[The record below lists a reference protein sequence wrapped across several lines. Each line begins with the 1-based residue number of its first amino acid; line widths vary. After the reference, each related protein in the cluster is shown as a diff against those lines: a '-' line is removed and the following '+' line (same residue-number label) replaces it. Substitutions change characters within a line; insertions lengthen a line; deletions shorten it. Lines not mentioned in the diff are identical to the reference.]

1 MTETD
6 TAPADTA
13 ETPEPMDA
21 VEAPAAEPEQ
31 AEPEQAGPEEE
42 EEQAE
47 DAAHDAPVIEL
58 VSEEDIELVEDP
70 PQVSREEELQKELEE
85 LQARLRAVSA
95 AYREQQDEIAQTKA
109 RLERQSALK
118 EEMRRGE
125 VLAALFDP
133 VENLKRS
140 LDAARKGATAED
152 TATGLEMVHKA
163 FLAAFEKL
171 GLEEVPGAGAKFDPN
186 LHEALTLVPVTDTAL
201 DGVVLEVFSAGYR
214 IGGRLIK
221 AARVVVGQHQ
231 EPVGEA

>member
-1 MTETD
+1 MPETD
-6 TAPADTA
+6 TTETA
-13 ETPEPMDA
+13 ETPEVVESGDEQVAEPA
-21 VEAPAAEPEQ
+21 GTPEEAP
-31 AEPEQAGPEEE
+31 
-42 EEQAE
+42 
-47 DAAHDAPVIEL
+47 EL
-58 VSEEDIELVEDP
+58 HVVSEDDVEVVQGDP
-70 PQVSREEELQKELEE
+70 AATREAELQQQLDE

-140 LDAARKGATAED
+140 LDATRKGASAED
-152 TATGLEMVHKA
+152 TAKGLEMVHKE
-163 FLAAFEKL
+163 FMSAFEKL

-186 LHEALTLVPVTDTAL
+186 LHEALTLVPVPDPAL

>member
-6 TAPADTA
+6 TAPAETP

-21 VEAPAAEPEQ
+21 PEAPVAEAEQ
-31 AEPEQAGPEEE
+31 AE
-42 EEQAE
+42 QAE
-47 DAAHDAPVIEL
+47 EAAPETPVVEL
-58 VSEEDIELVEDP
+58 VSDDDIELVEEAP
-70 PQVSREEELQKELEE
+70 PPSREDELQKELEE

-109 RLERQSALK
+109 RLQRQSALK

-163 FLAAFEKL
+163 FLSAFEKL

-186 LHEALTLVPVTDTAL
+186 LHEALTLVPVTDPAL

-221 AARVVVGQHQ
+221 AARVVVGQYQ

>member
-1 MTETD
+1 MSETE
-6 TAPADTA
+6 PS
-13 ETPEPMDA
+13 ETPEPVDA
-21 VEAPAAEPEQ
+21 PEVVEESATPEPTAEASEPVSTDTEADAGCETVDADEVEVVTVDPAA
-31 AEPEQAGPEEE
+31 A
-42 EEQAE
+42 
-47 DAAHDAPVIEL
+47 
-58 VSEEDIELVEDP
+58 
-70 PQVSREEELQKELEE
+70 REAELQQQLDE
-85 LQARLRAVSA
+85 LQARLRAVSS
-95 AYREQQDEIAQTKA
+95 AYREQQDEISETKA
-109 RLERQSALK
+109 RLERQAALK

-140 LDAARKGATAED
+140 LDAARKGATPED

-163 FLAAFEKL
+163 FMAAFEKL
-171 GLEEVPGAGAKFDPN
+171 GLEEVPGAGARFDPN
-186 LHEALTLVPVTDTAL
+186 LHEALTLVPVTDAAL

>member
-1 MTETD
+1 MSETVQPD
-6 TAPADTA
+6 
-13 ETPEPMDA
+13 TPEPAQPPEETGSDMPADDPSPLPGA
-21 VEAPAAEPEQ
+21 ARDSSVDLEAEATDESGAEAEVVELDPAA
-31 AEPEQAGPEEE
+31 A
-42 EEQAE
+42 
-47 DAAHDAPVIEL
+47 
-58 VSEEDIELVEDP
+58 
-70 PQVSREEELQKELEE
+70 REAELQKQLDE
-85 LQARLRAVSA
+85 LQARLRAVSS
-95 AYREQQDEIAQTKA
+95 AYREQQDEIAETKA
-109 RLERQSALK
+109 RLERQAALK

-140 LDAARKGATAED
+140 LDAARKGASPED

-163 FLAAFEKL
+163 FMAAFEKL
-171 GLEEVPGAGAKFDPN
+171 GLEEVPGAGARFDPN
-186 LHEALTLVPVTDTAL
+186 LHEALTLVPVTDPAL

>member
-1 MTETD
+1 MPETD
-6 TAPADTA
+6 TAPA
-13 ETPEPMDA
+13 ETPETPESVDA
-21 VEAPAAEPEQ
+21 APEETAEQ
-31 AEPEQAGPEEE
+31 AP
-42 EEQAE
+42 AE
-47 DAAHDAPVIEL
+47 DAAPDIEI
-58 VSEEDIELVEDP
+58 VSEDEVELVEEDP
-70 PQVSREEELQKELEE
+70 AAAREAELQQQLDE

-95 AYREQQDEIAQTKA
+95 AYREQQDEIAQTKS
-109 RLERQSALK
+109 RLERQAALK

-140 LDAARKGATAED
+140 LDAARKGASPED

-163 FLAAFEKL
+163 FMGAFEKL

-186 LHEALTLVPVTDTAL
+186 LHEALTLVPVTDPAL

>member
-1 MTETD
+1 MPETD
-6 TAPADTA
+6 TAPA
-13 ETPEPMDA
+13 ETPETPESVDA
-21 VEAPAAEPEQ
+21 APEETAEQ
-31 AEPEQAGPEEE
+31 AP
-42 EEQAE
+42 AE
-47 DAAHDAPVIEL
+47 DAAPDIEV
-58 VSEEDIELVEDP
+58 VSEDEVELVEEDP
-70 PQVSREEELQKELEE
+70 AAAREAELQQQLDE

-95 AYREQQDEIAQTKA
+95 AYREQQDEIAQTKS
-109 RLERQSALK
+109 RLERQAALK

-140 LDAARKGATAED
+140 LDAARKGASPED

-163 FLAAFEKL
+163 FMGAFEKL

-186 LHEALTLVPVTDTAL
+186 LHEALTLVPVTDPAL

>member
-1 MTETD
+1 MSETVQPD
-6 TAPADTA
+6 
-13 ETPEPMDA
+13 TPEPAQPPEETASDMPADDPGPLPGA
-21 VEAPAAEPEQ
+21 ARDSSVDLEAEATDESGAEAEVVELDPAA
-31 AEPEQAGPEEE
+31 A
-42 EEQAE
+42 
-47 DAAHDAPVIEL
+47 
-58 VSEEDIELVEDP
+58 
-70 PQVSREEELQKELEE
+70 REAELQKQLDE
-85 LQARLRAVSA
+85 LQARLRAVSS
-95 AYREQQDEIAQTKA
+95 AYREQQDEIAETKA
-109 RLERQSALK
+109 RLERQAALK

-140 LDAARKGATAED
+140 LDAARKGASPED

-163 FLAAFEKL
+163 FMAAFEKL
-171 GLEEVPGAGAKFDPN
+171 GLEEVPGAGARFDPN
-186 LHEALTLVPVTDTAL
+186 LHEALTLVPVTDPAL

>member
-1 MTETD
+1 MPETD
-6 TAPADTA
+6 TPSAQPD
-13 ETPEPMDA
+13 ETPEPVDA
-21 VEAPAAEPEQ
+21 GAARPAGAHD
-31 AEPEQAGPEEE
+31 GPE
-42 EEQAE
+42 ASAPPE
-47 DAAHDAPVIEL
+47 DALADGIEL
-58 VSEEDIELVEDP
+58 VSEDDVELIEEAP
-70 PQVSREEELQKELEE
+70 TPSREAELERELGE

-140 LDAARKGATAED
+140 LDAVRKGAKAED
-152 TATGLEMVHKA
+152 TATGLEMVHKE
-163 FLAAFEKL
+163 FLSAFEKL

-186 LHEALTLVPVTDTAL
+186 LHEALTLVPVPDPAL

>member
-6 TAPADTA
+6 TAPADNADTT
-13 ETPEPMDA
+13 EPEDA
-21 VEAPAAEPEQ
+21 PEAPAADPGDPTT
-31 AEPEQAGPEEE
+31 AEP
-42 EEQAE
+42 
-47 DAAHDAPVIEL
+47 PVVEIISDDGIEL
-58 VSEEDIELVEDP
+58 IHEEAQP
-70 PQVSREEELQKELEE
+70 SREDVLQKELEE

-95 AYREQQDEIAQTKA
+95 AYREQQDEIAQTKS

-140 LDAARKGATAED
+140 LDAARKGASPED

-163 FLAAFEKL
+163 FLSAFEKL
-171 GLEEVPGAGAKFDPN
+171 GLEEVPGAGARFDPS
-186 LHEALTLVPVTDTAL
+186 LHEALTLVPVTDPAL